1 MLKTMHSNATPRGE
15 PDPHCA
21 SVRRRSAADAADG
34 GGEGGEEEMDV
45 PRTEPATSCG
55 RRCIHKCIPRRVHG
69 EERGVAGAR
78 QEGPASLT
86 APATIHQPVRSFST
100 HLSSHVSCSSLVRY
114 ESTASVEPSEVEG
127 HEADACESSATSCGA
142 DADSQSVL
150 TPIVDSPV
158 AAQLHWLQR
167 REHSAGSALSTLDV
181 AEGQICRWI
190 QNAEARTQAFAS
202 SPQKCGCP

>member
-1 MLKTMHSNATPRGE
+1 MQRMEAAKA
-15 PDPHCA
+15 A
-21 SVRRRSAADAADG
+21 RRRWTSLEPNQPHPVGAGASTSASL
-34 GGEGGEEEMDV
+34 EESTAKSE
-45 PRTEPATSCG
+45 ESLELG
-55 RRCIHKCIPRRVHG
+55 RRVLPLSPPR
-69 EERGVAGAR
+69 
-78 QEGPASLT
+78 LL
-86 APATIHQPVRSFST
+86 HQLSRSFST

-167 REHSAGSALSTLDV
+167 REHSAGSALSTRRGRGADV
-181 AEGQICRWI
+181 SMDSER
-190 QNAEARTQAFAS
+190 RS
-202 SPQKCGCP
+202 